1 MPLDSAAITR
11 QIMQGGYRGM
21 GGVNNIGRSGI
32 DFSAYPYAHGPT
44 ITQPV
49 TGSDVPPRRQGAY
62 AGSVPVMA
70 TNVPIRALTPA
81 GTTEA
86 ETPGLTGVQMVQNN
100 PFAFG
105 NWTVPDQV
113 GPEFGRSLQQQ
124 GLMPASLVYNA
135 ETRTWG

>member
-44 ITQPV
+44 VTQPQV
-49 TGSDVPPRRQGAY
+49 GSDVPPVRQGTY
-62 AGSVPVMA
+62 RGSVTEAP
-70 TNVPIRALTPA
+70 NVPIRALTPA
-81 GTTEA
+81 GEAATTPA
-86 ETPGLTGVQMVQNN
+86 LTGQQMVQNN
-100 PFAFG
+100 PYAFG
-105 NWTVPDQV
+105 NWTVPDTV
-113 GPEFGRSLQQQ
+113 GPEYGRALQQQ
-124 GLMPASLVYNA
+124 GLMPANLTYNA